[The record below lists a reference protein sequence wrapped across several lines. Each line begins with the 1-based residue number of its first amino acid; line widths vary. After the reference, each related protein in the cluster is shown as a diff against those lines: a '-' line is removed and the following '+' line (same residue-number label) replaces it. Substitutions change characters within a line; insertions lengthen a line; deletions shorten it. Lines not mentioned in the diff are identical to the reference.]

1 MSNGDA
7 HWASRK
13 QRSVEQ
19 RNTVPIIGVAE
30 EKPTRVDFIETVLS
44 NQAQAED
51 AASRVLRFLSSAG
64 AGAGARK
71 ELSS

>member
-51 AASRVLRFLSSAG
+51 AASRVLRSLSSAG

>member
-19 RNTVPIIGVAE
+19 RNTVPIIGVTE

-51 AASRVLRFLSSAG
+51 AASRVPRSLSSAG